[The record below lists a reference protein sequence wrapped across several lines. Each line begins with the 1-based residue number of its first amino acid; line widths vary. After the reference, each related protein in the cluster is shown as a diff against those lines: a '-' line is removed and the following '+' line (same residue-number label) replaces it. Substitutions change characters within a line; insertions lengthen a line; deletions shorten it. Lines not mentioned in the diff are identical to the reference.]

1 MSLRR
6 FAIASAFCIL
16 LICGGQP
23 VFGAGRPEDPI
34 AKAEDLITEGR
45 YNEAVVV
52 LHDIID
58 TEPDRIDEAERL
70 LRRIRAVRTDYNEL
84 FERLLN
90 HLDESPEDLETTLSI
105 IEDME
110 RLEAHPN
117 PQVRQQLQAAR
128 TIAQLAYDR
137 EMVIRILREAAG
149 LLEERRYAEA
159 LERYQEGFEIRR
171 GVFEERGFD
180 AAFGERIASL
190 REELI
195 ARTNDVITRVELVRA
210 AVDEAQRYP
219 DERSSE
225 SLVQT
230 QRALSTALD
239 EVVVLEEALAEAAG
253 EAAAVRDEVADH
265 FPDDPVDWH
274 VNFLRILSV
283 GSFEQRRYQ
292 GVLGATAL
300 MLDEAISEFRAP
312 LEKVGRERIS
322 AGIDRLEEERFFE
335 ADARFLEAERDFETV
350 VAAAL
355 RRSAGVAFDPD
366 EAGVELEI
374 GSPGTV
380 IMPEDREALLELVGS
395 VRAGVAR
402 YFLEAQL
409 QREQARAFHEVAR
422 SFGMAR
428 SAVVVEPPEVEDPR
442 EVYEQRRLALL
453 GGVQEFSGG
462 RRATQQQR
470 ELAEGRA
477 ELLEA
482 ELAELRTA
490 MSEEVVSATRTRL
503 AEYVQRL
510 RSSEAEAL
518 VALAELQY
526 SDASGIFARVVEDYE
541 LAIGYLEGRELP
553 PGFEAPG
560 EVVAADPGQ
569 EPPPPAEMEPHDLP
583 ELELDEELTVPE
595 SPEPAEGE
603 LAEDDLLPEDDD
615 VEALVLSYPA
625 QAREV
630 LEPLVPQLEQLRPR
644 VRGYADYLSAAGEEL
659 RTEPGVELW
668 MERTTEL
675 ADILEAM
682 SLQVAAALERSQDYL
697 AQSMELRAEGEE
709 LLAQTEQA
717 IADLD
722 VERAREL
729 WEEAR
734 SRFYDALELQDDPQF
749 REEIDRRIV
758 ALGVEIQEAQ
768 NQRIVQEVRQRIQTA
783 NQLYNE
789 EEYMA
794 AQEELLEARRLW
806 ELTNVTEN
814 AEIER
819 LLGLVNAALNFE
831 DERTLTEADPLFP
844 VLSNYLSIAQDDF
857 ERGRELHQNDAVDE
871 SERFLDRAERN
882 LENVIAVR
890 PNNWEARL
898 LQLRIIELR
907 EGENFDRVFD
917 RRFEDVVAQ
926 RDAVDPM
933 TTLTELEVLH
943 EINPD
948 YPGLEDMIVELEIE
962 LGIRPD
968 PVTVAQEEQSN
979 ELLAQAQGIA
989 GGGLGQ
995 DRAAM
1000 QLLEEALDLNPQNSE
1015 AQALLDELRIRTGG
1029 QATVALSSTAE
1040 QQYRR
1045 AEALFV
1051 QGNVAQAYSIV
1062 QNLMQ
1067 DDANAAYPPLQ
1078 RLHRRITSRLGI

>member
-6 FAIASAFCIL
+6 FAIASAFCVL
-16 LICGGQP
+16 LVVSGQP

-34 AKAEDLITEGR
+34 AMAEDLIAEGR

-84 FERLLN
+84 FERLLD
-90 HLDESPEDLETTLSI
+90 HLDESPEDIETTLSI
-105 IEDME
+105 IEEME

-117 PQVRQQLQAAR
+117 PEVRQQLESAR
-128 TIAQLAYDR
+128 AIAQLAYDR
-137 EMVIRILREAAG
+137 EMVIRILRDAAG

-171 GVFEERGFD
+171 GVFEERGFAD
-180 AAFGERIASL
+180 AFGERIASL

-195 ARTNDVITRVELVRA
+195 ARTEAVITRVELVRA

-219 DERSSE
+219 DERTSE
-225 SLVQT
+225 RLAQA

-239 EVVVLEEALAEAAG
+239 EVVVLEEALAEAAD
-253 EAAAVRDEVADH
+253 EAAAARDEVADH
-265 FPDDPVDWH
+265 FPDEPVDWH

-292 GVLGATAL
+292 GVLGATSL
-300 MLDEAISEFRAP
+300 MLDEAISEFREP
-312 LEKVGRERIS
+312 LEEVARERIS
-322 AGIDRLEEERFFE
+322 AGLDQLDEERYIE

-350 VAAAL
+350 VAATL
-355 RRSAGVAFDPD
+355 RRSGGAAHGDPED
-366 EAGVELEI
+366 AGVELEI
-374 GSPGTV
+374 DAPGELL
-380 IMPEDREALLELVGS
+380 MPDDREALLELMGGI
-395 VRAGVAR
+395 RIGVAR

-409 QREQARAFHEVAR
+409 QREQARAFHDVAR
-422 SFGMAR
+422 SLAMAR
-428 SAVVVEPPEVEDPR
+428 VAPLVEPSEATDPR
-442 EVYEQRRLALL
+442 ELYEQRRVVLL
-453 GGVQEFSGG
+453 GGLQELSGG
-462 RRATQQQR
+462 RRAAGQR
-470 ELAEGRA
+470 LELAEGRA
-477 ELLEA
+477 ELLGT

-490 MSEEVVSATRTRL
+490 RSEEVVSATRTRL
-503 AEYVQRL
+503 AEYEQRL
-510 RSSEAEAL
+510 RRDEGETL
-518 VALAELQY
+518 VALADLQY
-526 SDASGIFARVVEDYE
+526 SDAAGNFAAIADDYE
-541 LAIGYLEGRELP
+541 LAIAYLEGRELP

-560 EVVAADPGQ
+560 AAVTPDVGQ
-569 EPPPPAEMEPHDLP
+569 ELPAPAEMDPHDLP
-583 ELELDEELTVPE
+583 QLELP
-595 SPEPAEGE
+595 
-603 LAEDDLLPEDDD
+603 EDDLLPED
-615 VEALVLSYPA
+615 EEIEPLVLSYPA
-625 QAREV
+625 QAREL
-630 LEPLVPQLEQLRPR
+630 LEPLLPQLDQLGPR
-644 VRGYADYLSAAGEEL
+644 VRGYAEHLNTAGEEV
-659 RTEPGVELW
+659 RGEPGVEIW
-668 MERTTEL
+668 IERMQEL
-675 ADILEAM
+675 ADLVDSFSVQA
-682 SLQVAAALERSQDYL
+682 VAALERSQGYL
-697 AQSMELRAEGEE
+697 ARSMELRAEGED

-734 SRFYDALELQDDPQF
+734 SRFYDALELQDDPEF

-768 NQRIVQEVRQRIQTA
+768 NQRIVQEVRQRIQAA

-789 EEYMA
+789 EEYLA

-844 VLSNYLSIAQDDF
+844 ILSNYLSIAQDDF
-857 ERGRELHQNDAVDE
+857 ERGRELYQNDAADE
-871 SERFLDRAERN
+871 SERYLDRAERN

-898 LQLRIIELR
+898 LQLRIIEFR
-907 EGENFDRVFD
+907 EGENFDRVFE

-933 TTLTELEVLH
+933 STLTELEVLH

-968 PVTVAQEEQSN
+968 PVTAAQEEQSN

-1000 QLLEEALDLNPQNSE
+1000 QLLEEALELNPQNSV

-1078 RLHRRITSRLGI
+1078 RLHRRISSRLGI